1 MNGWA
6 ALLLSILATG
16 DGPEPT
22 VLRVDAARVLHRISP
37 LLYGACIEDVNHEI
51 YGGLYSQ
58 MIFGESFQEPPR
70 PVPPKGFTAFGG
82 AWSSRESVLD
92 AGPGDG
98 PKLMQR
104 LNGKDGTWWKAG
116 TAISSA

>member
-1 MNGWA
+1 MLTA
-6 ALLLSILATG
+6 AFAQG
-16 DGPEPT
+16 ADET
-22 VLRVDAARVLHRISP
+22 VLAIDAGRVIHRVSP

-82 AWSSRESVLD
+82 AWSSPRRC
-92 AGPGDG
+92 P
-98 PKLMQR
+98 PKPVR
-104 LNGKDGTWWKAG
+104 ATGR
-116 TAISSA
+116 S